1 MMEIGGPFLDQ
12 LIGHGLLIPSG
23 IDGLYGRSGA
33 FESVVDGLEAAIT
46 RAGRGDGAEVMRFP
60 PGLNRV
66 QFERSDY
73 MKTFPHFAGT
83 VHCFCG
89 GEPEHRE
96 ILRCIETGEDWTGQ
110 QQASD
115 IVLTPA
121 ACYPVYPVIAARG
134 ALPEAGALVD
144 VMSYCFRHEPS
155 LEPTRLQMF
164 RMREYVFIGSPDQ
177 VLAFRAGWLER
188 GQAMVRGLAL
198 PHEIDVAND
207 PFFGRAGK
215 VMANSQR
222 ELALKFELLVPVNS
236 REAPTACLSFNYH
249 LDHFGRVWD
258 IKLPDGGVAHT
269 ACVGFGLER
278 LTMAL
283 LRHHGLDIAAWPD
296 AVRATLWP

>member
-1 MMEIGGPFLDQ
+1 MDIGPQFLDQ
-12 LIGHGLLIPSG
+12 LVARDFLIPSG
-23 IDGLYGRSGA
+23 IMGLYGRSGA
-33 FESVVDGLEAAIT
+33 FESVIDGLEAAIT

-60 PGLNRV
+60 PGLNRT

-83 VHCFCG
+83 IHCFCG
-89 GEPEHRE
+89 GEREHRE
-96 ILRCIETGEDWTGQ
+96 VLRCIETGEDWTGQ
-110 QQASD
+110 QEASD

-134 ALPEAGALVD
+134 PAPEAGKLVD

-164 RMREYVFIGSPDQ
+164 RMREYVFIGAPAQ
-177 VLAFRAGWLER
+177 VLAFRADWLER
-188 GQAMVRGLAL
+188 GQTLIRSLAL
-198 PHEIDVAND
+198 PYEVDVAND

-222 ELALKFELLVPVNS
+222 ELELKFELLIPVNAI
-236 REAPTACLSFNYH
+236 ENLTACLSFNYH

-269 ACVGFGLER
+269 ACIGFGLER

-283 LRHHGLDIAAWPD
+283 LRHHGLDLRAWPD
-296 AVRATLWP
+296 AVQDVLWP

>member
-1 MMEIGGPFLDQ
+1 MDIGPQFLDQ
-12 LIGHGLLIPSG
+12 LVARGFLIPSG
-23 IDGLYGRSGA
+23 IMGLYGRSGA
-33 FESVVDGLEAAIT
+33 FESVIDGLEAAIT

-60 PGLNRV
+60 PGLNRT

-83 VHCFCG
+83 IHCFCG
-89 GEPEHRE
+89 GEREHRE
-96 ILRCIETGEDWTGQ
+96 VLRCIETGEDWTGQ
-110 QQASD
+110 QEASD

-134 ALPEAGALVD
+134 PAPEAGKLVD

-164 RMREYVFIGSPDQ
+164 RMREYVFIGAPAQ
-177 VLAFRAGWLER
+177 VLAFRADWLER
-188 GQAMVRGLAL
+188 GQTLIRSLAL
-198 PHEIDVAND
+198 PYEVDVAND

-222 ELALKFELLVPVNS
+222 ELELKFELLIPVNAI
-236 REAPTACLSFNYH
+236 ENPTACLSFNYH

-269 ACVGFGLER
+269 ACIGFGLER

-283 LRHHGLDIAAWPD
+283 LRHHGLDLRAWPD
-296 AVRATLWP
+296 AVQDVLWP

>member
-1 MMEIGGPFLDQ
+1 
-12 LIGHGLLIPSG
+12 
-23 IDGLYGRSGA
+23 
-33 FESVVDGLEAAIT
+33 
-46 RAGRGDGAEVMRFP
+46 
-60 PGLNRV
+60 
-66 QFERSDY
+66 
-73 MKTFPHFAGT
+73 
-83 VHCFCG
+83 
-89 GEPEHRE
+89 
-96 ILRCIETGEDWTGQ
+96 
-110 QQASD
+110 
-115 IVLTPA
+115 
-121 ACYPVYPVIAARG
+121 
-134 ALPEAGALVD
+134 
-144 VMSYCFRHEPS
+144 MSYCFRHEPS

>member
-1 MMEIGGPFLDQ
+1 MDVDGPLLDR
-12 LIGHGLLIPSG
+12 LIAHGLLIPSG
-23 IDGLYGRSGA
+23 VQGLYGRSGA
-33 FESVVDGLEAAIT
+33 FESVIDGLEAAIT

-60 PGLNRV
+60 PGANRAH
-66 QFERSDY
+66 FERSEY

-89 GEPEHRE
+89 GEREHRE
-96 ILRCIETGEDWTGQ
+96 VLRCIEAGEDWTGQ

-121 ACYPVYPVIAARG
+121 ACYPVYPVIAGRG
-134 ALPEAGALVD
+134 PLPEAGHLVD

-164 RMREYVFIGSPDQ
+164 RMREYVCIGSPDQ
-177 VLAFRAGWLER
+177 VVAFRTDWLER
-188 GQAMVRGLAL
+188 GKAMMRSLEL
-198 PHEIDVAND
+198 PHEIDLAND

-215 VMANSQR
+215 VLANSQR
-222 ELALKFELLVPVNS
+222 DQALKFEMLVPVNS
-236 REAPTACLSFNYH
+236 VENPTACMSFNYH

-258 IKLPDGGVAHT
+258 MKLGDGGVAHT

-278 LTMAL
+278 LTIAL
-283 LRHHGLDIAAWPD
+283 FRNHGLDIAVWPD
-296 AVRATLWP
+296 AVRQALWP